1 MSDTD
6 SATLG
11 LGEWDE
17 LFARAFLLNPIP
29 MTITNG
35 ETQRLTAANERFFQ
49 LTGYWRS
56 DVIGQTSESL
66 QLWPDRN
73 ERAPIGEA
81 LQSAG
86 VAGPFNSGIRTKDGA
101 VVPCAISF
109 RLLEISG
116 RPMVLSVLVPGH

>member
-1 MSDTD
+1 M
-6 SATLG
+6 LG

-56 DVIGQTSESL
+56 DVIGQTSEAL

-73 ERAPIGEA
+73 ERAPVGNA
-81 LQSAG
+81 LQTGG
-86 VAGPFNSGIRTKDGA
+86 VAGPFTAGIRTRAGE
-101 VVPCAISF
+101 VVPCEVSF
-109 RLLEISG
+109 RLLEVAG
-116 RPMVLSVLVPGH
+116 RSMVLSVLVPA